1 MANRQNTVYGISM
14 PTKLKL
20 AVLPIYIGVGMAI
33 VSDFSFNAVGAF
45 WAVAGL
51 VATAF
56 YQVLIKTRQD
66 KLEAN
71 SFQLLHYQAPQS
83 ALLVAICTPLF
94 DKVTGPIGFL
104 QVSKGQSLEN
114 EATSFSRKMPRWIT
128 S

>member
-1 MANRQNTVYGISM
+1 MAHHQQNSMYGVSM
-14 PTKLKL
+14 PSKLKL
-20 AVLPIYIGVGMAI
+20 ALVPICIGVAMAT

-56 YQVLIKTRQD
+56 YQLLVKTRQD
-66 KLEAN
+66 KLGAN

-94 DKVTGPIGFL
+94 DKVTGPTGFL
-104 QVSKGQSLEN
+104 QVRETDTVLRGRSL
-114 EATSFSRKMPRWIT
+114 ASL
-128 S
+128 